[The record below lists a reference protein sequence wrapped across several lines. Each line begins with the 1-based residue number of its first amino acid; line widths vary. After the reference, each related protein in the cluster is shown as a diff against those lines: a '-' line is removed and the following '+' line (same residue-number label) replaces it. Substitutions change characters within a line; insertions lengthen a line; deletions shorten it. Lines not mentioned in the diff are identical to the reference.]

1 MTTETR
7 EPGTATDHR
16 GRRDTSRDGLRNRL
30 EAYALGHGE
39 PIWRALQGHPSVR
52 RAANRALI
60 NSGVRKM
67 PARPNPLSTM
77 SAYTSWAS
85 LIDRTYSSR
94 HLPPVPDQE
103 SGRPGVDEVAKLFAR
118 EGRTKLCPRS
128 TVLFPAFAQW
138 FTDGF
143 LRGETRDGRD
153 PRRTLS
159 PHEIDLCQL
168 YGLDDEVTACLRTF
182 SGGRLKSRLIN
193 GAEFPPALCEHGA
206 VKPEFSALSVAH
218 FDQVP
223 ADRRDDLFAAGS
235 DRANS
240 NLGPMMMN
248 VLFLREHNRI
258 AGELAEGHPRWD
270 DERIFQTTRNILI
283 VMLIRIVLEEYI
295 NHITP
300 YHFRFVLDH
309 RIAATARWNRQ
320 NWASVEFNLLY
331 RWHGLV
337 PSTVLVGGRPVPL
350 AETLHNGRM
359 LVERGLGP
367 AMADAS
373 AQPAGRIGLF
383 NTDPVLLPVETA
395 SLAEG
400 RAVQLASYNDYRAYC
415 GFPRVTDVGQISG
428 DPQVQEGLRATYRSV
443 ADIELYTGL
452 FAEEPREGGVLGRL
466 LGRIVTV
473 DALSQALTN
482 PLLAPRIFTPE
493 TFSPIGMRILR
504 GTRCLS
510 DVLHR
515 NIPED
520 PGRYDIAMGRGGKH
534 APRAGRSS

>member
-1 MTTETR
+1 MLQ
-7 EPGTATDHR
+7 
-16 GRRDTSRDGLRNRL
+16 RR
-30 EAYALGHGE
+30 
-39 PIWRALQGHPSVR
+39 PSVQR
-52 RAANRALI
+52 FTNRVLI
-60 NSGVRKM
+60 NSGIRKM
-67 PARPNPLSTM
+67 PARPHPLSTM
-77 SAYTSWAS
+77 APYTSWAS

-94 HLPPVPDQE
+94 HLPPVVDQE
-103 SGRPGVDEVAKLFAR
+103 SGRPGVDQVAKLFAR
-118 EGRTKLCPRS
+118 TGQTTLCARS

-143 LRGETRDGRD
+143 LRGETKEGRD
-153 PRRTLS
+153 PERTLS

-168 YGLDDEVTACLRTF
+168 YGLNSEITACLRTF
-182 SGGRLKSRLIN
+182 SDGRLKSRLIN
-193 GAEFPPALCEHGA
+193 GAEFPPALCENGVIKA
-206 VKPEFSALSVAH
+206 EFSALSVAH

-223 ADRRDDLFAAGS
+223 VGRRDDLFAAGS

-240 NLGPMMMN
+240 NLGPMMLN

-258 AGELAEGHPRWD
+258 AMALAEDHPRWD

-300 YHFRFVLDH
+300 YHFRFILDPK
-309 RIAATARWNRQ
+309 IAARALWNRQ

-337 PSTVLVGGRPVPL
+337 PSTVLLDGRPVPL
-350 AETLHNGRM
+350 ADTLHNGRM

-367 AMADAS
+367 AMADAT
-373 AQPAGRIGLF
+373 AQRAGRIGLY
-383 NTDPVLLPVETA
+383 NTDPVLLPIEAA

-415 GFPRVTDVGQISG
+415 GFPRVTHVSQISG
-428 DPQVQEGLRATYRSV
+428 DPQVQAGLSATYQGV
-443 ADIELYTGL
+443 EDVELYTGL
-452 FAEEPREGGVLGRL
+452 FAEEPRQGGVLGRL

-482 PLLAPRIFTPE
+482 PLLAPRVFTAQ
-493 TFSPIGMRILR
+493 TFSETGIQILR
-504 GTRCLS
+504 CTRNLS

-515 NIPED
+515 NIPENQV
-520 PGRYDIAMGRGGKH
+520 RYEIAMGHKNPPQEKG
-534 APRAGRSS
+534 SL

>member
-1 MTTETR
+1 MTTDLEQPSNAT
-7 EPGTATDHR
+7 GTPA
-16 GRRDTSRDGLRNRL
+16 RRNPSRDGWHNRL
-30 EAYALGHGE
+30 EAYALGHGK
-39 PIWRALQGHPSVR
+39 PVWTLLQSRPSVR
-52 RAANRALI
+52 RVTNRLLV
-60 NSGVRKM
+60 NSGIRMM

-77 SAYTSWAS
+77 APYTSWAS
-85 LIDRTYSSR
+85 LTDRTYSSR
-94 HLPPVPDQE
+94 HLPPVPDQG
-103 SGRPGVDEVAKLFAR
+103 SGRPGVEEVAKLFAR
-118 EGRTKLCPRS
+118 TGPTTLCPRS
-128 TVLFPAFAQW
+128 TMLFSAFAQW

-143 LRGETRDGRD
+143 LRGESERGRD
-153 PRRTLS
+153 PHRTLS

-168 YGLDDEVTACLRTF
+168 YGRGGEITACLRTF
-182 SGGRLKSRLIN
+182 SGGRLRSRLIG
-193 GAEFPPALCEHGA
+193 GAEFPPALCENGK
-206 VKPEFSALSVAH
+206 VKAEFSVLSVAH

-223 ADRRDDLFAAGS
+223 ADRRDGLFAAGS

-240 NLGPMMMN
+240 SLGSMMMN
-248 VLFLREHNRI
+248 VLFLREHNRV
-258 AGELAEGHPRWD
+258 ADSLAQDHPRWD

-300 YHFRFVLDH
+300 YHFRFTLDH
-309 RIAATARWNRQ
+309 QIAARAPWNRQ

-337 PSTVLVGGRPVPL
+337 PSTVLLDGRDVPL
-350 AETLHNGRM
+350 ADTLHNGRM

-373 AQPAGRIGLF
+373 QQRAGRIGLF
-383 NTDPVLLPVETA
+383 NTDPVLWPVEVA

-400 RAVQLASYNDYRAYC
+400 REVQLASYNDYRAYC

-428 DPQVQEGLRATYRSV
+428 DPRVQAGLRDTYRGV
-443 ADIELYTGL
+443 DDIELYTGL
-452 FAEEPREGGVLGRL
+452 FAEEPREGGILGRL

-482 PLLAPRIFTPE
+482 PLLAPRVFHTR
-493 TFSPIGMRILR
+493 TFSETGTAILNS
-504 GTRCLS
+504 TRSLS

-515 NIPED
+515 NIPDD
-520 PGRYDIAMGRGGKH
+520 PVRYPITMGHDNRRPPGGR
-534 APRAGRSS
+534 PS

>member
-1 MTTETR
+1 MTTEIRNPNTVT
-7 EPGTATDHR
+7 G
-16 GRRDTSRDGLRNRL
+16 GWMQRDTSRDGWHNRL

-39 PIWRALQGHPSVR
+39 PVWRMLQRHPSVR
-52 RAANRALI
+52 RVTNRALI
-60 NSGVRKM
+60 NSGIRKM
-67 PARPNPLSTM
+67 PTRPNPLSTM
-77 SAYTSWAS
+77 TPYTSWAS

-94 HLPPVPDQE
+94 HLPPVLDQE
-103 SGRPGVDEVAKLFAR
+103 GGRPGVHEVAKLFAR
-118 EGRTKLCPRS
+118 GGETKLCPRS

-143 LRGETRDGRD
+143 LRGETKEGRD

-159 PHEIDLCQL
+159 PHEIDMCQL
-168 YGLDDEVTACLRTF
+168 YGLDGEVTACLRTF
-182 SGGRLKSRLIN
+182 SGGRLKSRLIDS
-193 GAEFPPALCEHGA
+193 AEFPPALCENGVIKA
-206 VKPEFSALSVAH
+206 EFSALSVAH

-258 AGELAEGHPRWD
+258 AGALAEGYPGWD

-300 YHFRFVLDH
+300 YHFRFILDH
-309 RIAATARWNRQ
+309 KIAARALWNRQ

-337 PSTVLVGGRPVPL
+337 PSTVLLDGRPIPL
-350 AETLHNGRM
+350 ADTLHNGRM
-359 LVERGLGP
+359 LVDRGLGP
-367 AMADAS
+367 ALADAS
-373 AQPAGRIGLF
+373 AQPAGKIGLF
-383 NTDPVLLPVETA
+383 NTDPVLMPIEAA

-400 RAVQLASYNDYRAYC
+400 RAVQLASYNDYRTYS
-415 GFPRVTDVGQISG
+415 GFPRVTDVSQISG
-428 DPQVQEGLRATYRSV
+428 DPEVQAGLRATYRSV
-443 ADIELYTGL
+443 DDIELYTGL

-482 PLLAPRIFTPE
+482 PLLAPRIFTPQ
-493 TFSPIGMRILR
+493 TFSEIGMRILR
-504 GTRCLS
+504 STRSLS

-520 PGRYDIAMGRGGKH
+520 PARYDITMGRQSKH
-534 APRAGRSS
+534 SPQVRGSS